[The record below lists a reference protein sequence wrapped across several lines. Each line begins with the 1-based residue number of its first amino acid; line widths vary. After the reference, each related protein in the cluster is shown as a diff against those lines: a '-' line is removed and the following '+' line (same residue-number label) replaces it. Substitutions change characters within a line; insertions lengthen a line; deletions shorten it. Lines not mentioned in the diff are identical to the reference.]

1 MLPLLAGIFVFG
13 AVAITTV
20 MYLIIK
26 LNGDSVDREYEDQQ
40 QIKFL
45 EEWKKKRNKPPG
57 RCK

>member
-1 MLPLLAGIFVFG
+1 MFG

-26 LNGDSVDREYEDQQ
+26 LNGDFVDREYEDQQ

-45 EEWKKKRNKPPG
+45 EEWKKKK
-57 RCK
+57 K

>member
-13 AVAITTV
+13 AVVITTV

-45 EEWKKKRNKPPG
+45 EEWKKKK
-57 RCK
+57 K